1 MAIGYSMYIERP
13 VPDTTSAKNKYAK
26 MAIYGCAHCKT
37 HLSSSNYFMS
47 DDYRGRTGAAYLMQ
61 KVINVTEG
69 RRETRCMSTGR
80 YVVCDIYC
88 HTCKNL
94 VGWKYLLSEKRDQE
108 YKEGKYILELEPIT
122 ECD

>member
-1 MAIGYSMYIERP
+1 MAIGYSVYIERP
-13 VPDTTSAKNKYAK
+13 ASGAIGIKTKYAK
-26 MAIYGCAHCKT
+26 LEIYGCSHCRT
-37 HLSSSNYFMS
+37 HLSSSNHIMS
-47 DDYRGRTGAAYLMQ
+47 KDYRGVTGDAYLMR

-69 RRETRCMSTGR
+69 HRETRHMITGR

-94 VGWKYLLSEKRDQE
+94 VGWKYLMSEKRDQE